1 MYPSI
6 DGHKETILATA
17 VNPSYTYKKT
27 TTSSLFSQS
36 THKPPTKQMMQH
48 SMATTTNNAAGGS
61 KNHLSSSQ
69 HGSAYGQAYYSQN
82 SGEPS
87 DANDNVMPIVFVAI
101 TGVVVLL
108 RILWCGLQKDDAE
121 EQVAGGG
128 DRVGPPSS
136 QAAGLA
142 DRDPSMVAAV
152 EVPPVRGAE
161 PPLVCTYRKADGWR
175 EGSYAGCAWQT
186 SRTEWPSGCCR
197 RACTTSTPPAPA
209 SGCARTLPARS
220 AAPRSPLPPT
230 TPPRPVVPWW

>member
-1 MYPSI
+1 
-6 DGHKETILATA
+6 
-17 VNPSYTYKKT
+17 
-27 TTSSLFSQS
+27 
-36 THKPPTKQMMQH
+36 
-48 SMATTTNNAAGGS
+48 MATTTNNAAGGS

-142 DRDPSMVAAV
+142 DRDPSMMAAV
-152 EVPPVRGAE
+152 EVPPVQAAE
-161 PPLVCTYRKADGWR
+161 PPLVCTYRKEDGCEEDSCGVCLAELADGEAIR
-175 EGSYAGCAWQT
+175 V
-186 SRTEWPSGCCR
+186 
-197 RACTTSTPPAPA
+197 
-209 SGCARTLPARS
+209 LPACMHLFH
-220 AAPRSPLPPT
+220 AACVNEWLRGHDTCPLCRAPLVAPG
-230 TPPRPVVPWW
+230 PGDDI